1 MPRYGLV
8 PGVEMRYLIDNSCD
22 PWSDVDTVVLVEG
35 IAESELAWYGWVR
48 ALASRFRVLRSDLC
62 GFGKSTPLPESRSP
76 SPECASRRPE
86 APRARMAAIDPALQ
100 IRT

>member
-48 ALASRFRVLRSDLC
+48 H
-62 GFGKSTPLPESRSP
+62 
-76 SPECASRRPE
+76 
-86 APRARMAAIDPALQ
+86 
-100 IRT
+100 